1 MVASEFKS
9 DLNKLESAGILRK
22 MRLVD
27 GPQDASI
34 VIDGKKVLNLCSN
47 NYLGLA
53 NDKRLKDA
61 AIRAIKKYG
70 VGAGASRLVCGN
82 MRLHQELEGKIAD
95 FKNAPRSLVFTSGYA
110 ANLGAITALVGHGDA
125 VFADKLN
132 HASLVDAVILS
143 RAEFKRY
150 PHKDMRALEVL
161 LKESGAKKKLIV
173 TDTVF
178 SMDGDVAPLPAIV
191 KLAGKYGA
199 MSMVDEAHATG
210 VLGKTGKGAV
220 EHFHLEGKI
229 DVQMGT
235 LSKAIGSQGAFI
247 CGSDDLINF
256 LINKSRQFIFTT
268 ALPVSLCAASIAAI
282 DIIENESSL
291 RKKLLANSDFF
302 RNELKIMSFDIG
314 ESQTPIIPV
323 ITKDEKLTMKFS
335 SELFKQGIFV
345 QGIRPP
351 TVPAGQSRLRVTIMA
366 NHRKKDLEMALKAF
380 KKIGKSLGVI

>member
-1 MVASEFKS
+1 MVVREFKS
-9 DLNKLESAGILRK
+9 ELNQLKANGLLRRL
-22 MRLVD
+22 RLVD
-27 GPQDASI
+27 GSQDANI

-53 NDKRLKDA
+53 NDKRLKEA
-61 AIRAIKKYG
+61 AIQAIKKYG

-82 MRLHQELEGKIAD
+82 MRLHQELEERIAG
-95 FKNAPRSLVFTSGYA
+95 FKETPRSLVFTSGYA
-110 ANLGAITALVGHGDA
+110 ANLGAITAVVGHGDA

-150 PHKDMRALEVL
+150 PHKDMQALEAL

-178 SMDGDVAPLPAIV
+178 SMDGDIAPLPKMV
-191 KLAGKYGA
+191 ELAEKYGA
-199 MSMVDEAHATG
+199 MIMVDEAHSTG
-210 VLGKTGKGAV
+210 VLGESGKGAV

-229 DVQMGT
+229 DIQMGT

-247 CGSDDLINF
+247 CGSEDLINF

-268 ALPVSLCAASIAAI
+268 ALPVSLCAAAIAAI
-282 DIIENESSL
+282 GIIENDSLL
-291 RKKLLANSDFF
+291 RKKLLVNSDFTRGGL
-302 RNELKIMSFDIG
+302 RNLGFYLG

-323 ITKDEKLTMKFS
+323 ITRDEKLTMEFS
-335 SELFKQGIFV
+335 RRLFKQGIFV

-351 TVPAGQSRLRVTIMA
+351 TVFVGQSRLRVTVMA
-366 NHRKKDLEMALKAF
+366 NHQKKDLEKALIAF